1 MADAIR
7 FKILKDGTIQS
18 TIAGQISEANH
29 STAENLFADM
39 ARLTGGP
46 VTRTAL
52 EGGEH
57 HHHQHEHGH
66 EHQHG

>member
-1 MADAIR
+1 MPDSIR
-7 FKILKDGTIQS
+7 FEVLKDGTIKS
-18 TIAGQISEANH
+18 TVVGQISEANH

-46 VTRTAL
+46 VTRTPI
-52 EGGEH
+52 EDSD
-57 HHHQHEHGH
+57 HHQHQHGH

>member
-1 MADAIR
+1 MDTLR
-7 FKILKDGTIQS
+7 FEILKDGTIKT

-29 STAENLFADM
+29 STAENLLEDI

-52 EGGEH
+52 EGGER